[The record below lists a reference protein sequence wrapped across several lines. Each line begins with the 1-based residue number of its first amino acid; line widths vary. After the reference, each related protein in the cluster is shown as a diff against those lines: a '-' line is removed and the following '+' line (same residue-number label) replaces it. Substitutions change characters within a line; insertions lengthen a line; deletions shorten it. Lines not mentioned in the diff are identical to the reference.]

1 MPSDNLSSVF
11 SAVEPP
17 RVVLALSQ
25 RLCIVFRGGGYGKC
39 MLDCDMLKQ
48 DNTFPI
54 SNADSMKNS
63 SQLLRKH

>member
-11 SAVEPP
+11 SAVELP

-25 RLCIVFRGGGYGKC
+25 RLCIVFWEGGHGKC
-39 MLDCDMLKQ
+39 MLDCNMLKQ

-54 SNADSMKNS
+54 SNADSMKTAAS
-63 SQLLRKH
+63 F